1 MQRIIYY
8 WVFLMSLLVIT
19 ACGGSDEL
27 IPIVEVDSAGST
39 TINSNALNFNL
50 YGIAAGVL
58 TAEEE
63 SSLLFMREEEKL
75 ARDVYLA

>member
-1 MQRIIYY
+1 MRRIIYC

-27 IPIVEVDSAGST
+27 IPIVEVDSIGST
-39 TINSNALNFNL
+39 TINSNSLNFNL

-58 TAEEE
+58 TC
-63 SSLLFMREEEKL
+63 
-75 ARDVYLA
+75 

>member
-1 MQRIIYY
+1 MQRIIYC

-39 TINSNALNFNL
+39 TINSNSLNFNL

-58 TAEEE
+58 TC
-63 SSLLFMREEEKL
+63 
-75 ARDVYLA
+75 